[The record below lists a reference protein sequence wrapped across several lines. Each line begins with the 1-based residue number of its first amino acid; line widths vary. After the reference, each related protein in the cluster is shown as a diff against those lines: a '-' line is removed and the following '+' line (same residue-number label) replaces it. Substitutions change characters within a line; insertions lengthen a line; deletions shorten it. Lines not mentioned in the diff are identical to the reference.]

1 MAPRGWSP
9 CWSNSVCA
17 SYVNMGS
24 RRKAFSG
31 PPDRPIMFDSCR
43 TRSTVARSPCLT
55 SEAAGRGILSVAACQ
70 DIISAVCYSLCALSV
85 SYSTTDVHTVASLLK
100 LYIRELP
107 EPIIP
112 FSKYTQFL
120 SCAQLLTKDK
130 VMVMKY
136 LPVSF
141 QISFKTFTLIV
152 NTCLSCSR
160 ASQSWANR

>member
-1 MAPRGWSP
+1 MALSEWSL
-9 CWSNSVCA
+9 CWSNSVYV

-24 RRKAFSG
+24 RRRAFSG
-31 PPDRPIMFDSCR
+31 PLGRPIMSASCR
-43 TRSTVARSPCLT
+43 MRLTVARSQCLT
-55 SEAAGRGILSVAACQ
+55 GDAMGGGILS
-70 DIISAVCYSLCALSV
+70 IAVCQAIIYAGWYSLCTLSV

-130 VMVMKY
+130 AMVIACRLNTLLAY
-136 LPVSF
+136 F
-141 QISFKTFTLIV
+141 QTLALVI
-152 NTCLSCSR
+152 NMSHFCSR
-160 ASQSWANR
+160 VS